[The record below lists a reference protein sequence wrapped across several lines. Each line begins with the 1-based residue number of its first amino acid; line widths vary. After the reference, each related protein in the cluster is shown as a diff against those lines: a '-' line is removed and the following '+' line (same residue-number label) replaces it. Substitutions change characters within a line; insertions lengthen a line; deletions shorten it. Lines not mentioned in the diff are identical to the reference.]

1 MKEDLEKTREFYK
14 ELRDLAVKYE
24 KHIWTASQP
33 KRPKTFF
40 RTRIPEKTGDIFTID
55 YIDMIF
61 TKAKQKQAQVAEWL
75 TQHAQNVWSYDMRVR
90 IPSWAI

>member
-61 TKAKQKQAQVAEWL
+61 TKAK
-75 TQHAQNVWSYDMRVR
+75 
-90 IPSWAI
+90 